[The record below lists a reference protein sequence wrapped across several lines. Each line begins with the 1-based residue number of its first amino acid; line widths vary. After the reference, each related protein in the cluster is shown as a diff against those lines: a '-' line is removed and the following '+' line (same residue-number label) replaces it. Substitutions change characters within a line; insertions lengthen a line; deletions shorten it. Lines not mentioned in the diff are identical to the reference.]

1 MIAVDSSALIA
12 LVLGSRHGRFV
23 ERHLG
28 EHAFGIAPH
37 VIDAEVVSALR
48 RLVAAGTVSEQRA
61 IVALAHAASLRI
73 VRFPLLHFIPR
84 VWELRQ
90 SVTTSDAFFVA
101 LAEEAGVPLLTID
114 GRLARAHGHRAT
126 VIAP

>member
-12 LVLGSRHGRFV
+12 LVLGSRHGGFV

-37 VIDAEVVSALR
+37 LIDAEVVSGLR

-61 IVALAHAASLRI
+61 IVALAHVASLRL
-73 VRFPLLHFIPR
+73 VRFPLLRFVPR
-84 VWELRQ
+84 VWELRHAI
-90 SVTTSDAFFVA
+90 TASDAFFVA
-101 LAEEAGVPLLTID
+101 LAEETGVPLLTTD
-114 GRLARAHGHRAT
+114 ARLARAHGHHAT
-126 VIAP
+126 VLAP